1 MNEGSPG
8 TGWFLRRM
16 LAYRPWLYT
25 VDGVAWVLV
34 YTMRLLPGLVAQ
46 AAFDSLQ
53 AGTADPP
60 TILWFAALFVGVGIA
75 QSVANTAGFLID
87 VVYRFSLSAVLQ
99 RNMLGE
105 LLRRPGARALD
116 RTPGEALNVFRDDVR
131 IAEDGIDWVLDVA
144 FHTVNAVLA
153 MWILLRVN
161 ATIAIFVFVP
171 LVVIILVAQAATR
184 RLEATRVASRAATSR
199 VTGALGEI
207 FGAVQAVQIAGAE
220 KGVVDHFRR
229 LGEVRRGAA
238 LRERAIQ
245 LTTESVFWNT
255 VHLGTGLILLLGARS
270 MRDGTF
276 TVGDFALFVSYLGL
290 VTDFSAFA
298 GRFLTQYKQL
308 GVSVKRM
315 LALMRGGST
324 GVNAAGLV
332 AHSPLH
338 LHGPLPATVAAED
351 GLIAGYAGAIG
362 RLRRVDAAGLSYGFG
377 LASRHGDADGAGI
390 RDVSLHLERGSFT
403 VVTGRVG
410 AGKTTLLRV
419 LLGLL
424 PRDAGEIRWNGIA
437 ATDPS
442 AVFVAPRCA
451 YVPQIPRLFSDTLR
465 DNILLGWPASP
476 DELNAAV
483 HAAVFEHDVSLLESG
498 MDTTVGS
505 RGVRLSGGQVQR
517 AAAARALVRTTDLL
531 VVDDLSSALDVD
543 TEHTLWERLAGPTGS
558 PRRDVTILAVSHRR
572 PVLRRADQ
580 IVVLKDGRVDAC
592 GTLDEV
598 LGASEEMRRL
608 WADQTGT
615 RASSFLWPP
624 AARR

>member
-1 MNEGSPG
+1 MIDMTDGWPG

-16 LAYRPWLYT
+16 LAYRPRLYT
-25 VDGVAWVLV
+25 VDGVVWVFV
-34 YTMRLLPGLVAQ
+34 YTLRLLPGLVAQ
-46 AAFDSLQ
+46 RAFDTLQ
-53 AGTADPP
+53 AGRADPP
-60 TILWFAALFVGVGIA
+60 AILWLAALFLGVGIA
-75 QSVANTAGFLID
+75 QSAAITAGMLVD

-99 RNMLGE
+99 RNMLAE

-131 IAEDGIDWVLDVA
+131 IAEDGVDWTLDVV
-144 FHTVNAVLA
+144 FHAINAALA
-153 MWILLRVN
+153 MWILLSVN

-184 RLEATRVASRAATSR
+184 RLQQTRVASRAATSR

-207 FGAVQAVQIAGAE
+207 FGAVQAVQIANAE

-229 LGEVRRGAA
+229 LGEARRGAA
-238 LRERAIQ
+238 LRERAIT
-245 LTTESVFWNT
+245 LITDSVYWNT

-270 MRDGTF
+270 MREGSF

-290 VTDFSAFA
+290 VTDFSAF
-298 GRFLTQYKQL
+298 GGQFLTQYKQL
-308 GVSVKRM
+308 GVSVRRM
-315 LALMRGGST
+315 LALMRGGSSN
-324 GVNAAGLV
+324 VNAAGLV
-332 AHSPLH
+332 THSQLH
-338 LHGPLPATVAAED
+338 LRGPLPSSADAPD
-351 GLIAGYAGAIG
+351 GLVTGYAGPIAP
-362 RLRRVDAAGLSYGFG
+362 LRQLEAASLSYGFDLG
-377 LASRHGDADGAGI
+377 GDHADSRGAGI
-390 RDVSLHLERGSFT
+390 RDVSLRLERGTFT

-424 PRDAGEIRWNGIA
+424 PRDSGEILWNGIVA
-437 ATDPS
+437 RDPS

-451 YVPQIPRLFSDTLR
+451 YVPQIPRLFSDSLR
-465 DNILLGWPASP
+465 NNILLGWPASP
-476 DELNAAV
+476 EALTAAV
-483 HAAVFEHDVSLLESG
+483 HAAVLEYDITLLPHG
-498 MDTTVGS
+498 LDTMVGS

-517 AAAARALVRTTDLL
+517 AAAARALVRTAELL

-543 TEHTLWERLAGPTGS
+543 TEHTLWERLAGPIDR

-580 IVVLKDGRVDAC
+580 IIVLKDGRVEAQ
-592 GTLDEV
+592 GTLDEL

-608 WADQTGT
+608 WQEGSATSGE
-615 RASSFLWPP
+615 
-624 AARR
+624 